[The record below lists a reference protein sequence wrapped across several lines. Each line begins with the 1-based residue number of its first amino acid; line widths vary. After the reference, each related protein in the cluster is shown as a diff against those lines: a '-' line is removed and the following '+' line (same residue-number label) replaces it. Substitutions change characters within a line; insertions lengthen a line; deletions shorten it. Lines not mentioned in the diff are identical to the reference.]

1 MKKVLFA
8 VICSLFCLTACSKK
22 EETTLTEVQVRVK
35 NMSNMPYTD
44 LTVIAGGGGQQNY
57 GTVNSKALSDYKTY
71 KFCYRYG
78 FVQLKID
85 GKLYTL
91 QPFDYVGETKFE
103 SGKFT
108 YEIDANVINNTLS
121 LNFVKD

>member
-1 MKKVLFA
+1 MKKVLF
-8 VICSLFCLTACSKK
+8 VLILSLIGLIACTKN
-22 EETTLTEVQVRVK
+22 ETGISEVQIRVK
-35 NMSNMPYTD
+35 NMSNASYSD

-71 KFCYRYG
+71 QFCYRYG

-91 QPFDYVGETKFE
+91 QPIDYVGETRFE

-108 YEIDANVINNTLS
+108 YEIDANTTNNSLS